1 MISNTNKKIP
11 DVLPYL
17 YLNNSKLS
25 QQKQTK
31 FLGITI
37 NDKLSWSRN
46 ITAVNRK
53 MQKHCGISNLVNSCL
68 ISKSLE
74 LMPYCAGR
82 SFTEYVATS
91 VNNTKEIDTNHKE
104 SQEE

>member
-1 MISNTNKKIP
+1 MYYPT
-11 DVLPYL
+11 
-17 YLNNSKLS
+17 NSKLS

-74 LMPYCAGR
+74 LL
-82 SFTEYVATS
+82 S
-91 VNNTKEIDTNHKE
+91 
-104 SQEE
+104 